1 MKILVV
7 EDDTRL
13 AAVLR
18 RGLSEAGH
26 VVDVEHDGPAGEL
39 AASCGGYD
47 AILLDVNLPG
57 KDGFAVAASI
67 REQGGATPI
76 LMLTSRD
83 TSEDVIAGLD
93 AGADDY
99 LRKPFVF
106 AELNARLRSITR
118 RAGRP
123 RGNVLSVEDLRFD
136 HATREL
142 WRGDTLVPL
151 TARETAFIEFFMR
164 NSGIVLTQS
173 AIEAALWETD
183 RETVSNLIRVY
194 IGRLR
199 AKLSPNGEPE
209 LIHTVRGIGYRLGS
223 R

>member
-1 MKILVV
+1 MKLLIV
-7 EDDTRL
+7 EDDARL

-18 RGLSEAGH
+18 RGLCEAGH
-26 VVDVEHDGPAGEL
+26 VVDLEHDGLAGEY
-39 AASCGGYD
+39 AATSGGYD

-57 KDGFAVAASI
+57 KDGFAIAASI
-67 REQGGATPI
+67 RARGDATPI
-76 LMLTSRD
+76 LILTSRD
-83 TSEDVIAGLD
+83 TSEDTIAGLD

-118 RAGRP
+118 RKGQPAGQ
-123 RGNVLSVEDLRFD
+123 VLCVEDLRFD

-142 WRGDTLVPL
+142 WRGTTLVPL
-151 TARETAFIEFFMR
+151 TARETAFIEFLMR
-164 NSGIVLTQS
+164 NSGIALTQPM
-173 AIEAALWETD
+173 IEAALWEAD
-183 RETVSNLIRVY
+183 RDTVSNLIRVY

-209 LIHTVRGIGYRLGS
+209 IIHTIRGIGYRLGS
-223 R
+223 A